1 MSPSSW
7 TARSRYPLI
16 ADLSLQDPA
25 SQPLDFV
32 VSLDLQI
39 NITKGD
45 VGKPVFWDPAGG
57 WYLIL
62 NTAVGGGWP
71 GPPSAATVFPA
82 LHAID
87 YVRVSQQQRAG

>member
-1 MSPSSW
+1 M
-7 TARSRYPLI
+7 
-16 ADLSLQDPA
+16 
-25 SQPLDFV
+25 
-32 VSLDLQI
+32 
-39 NITKGD
+39 
-45 VGKPVFWDPAGG
+45 FWDPAGG

-87 YVRVSQQQRAG
+87 YVRVSQQRAG

>member
-1 MSPSSW
+1 MIRTLLTSF
-7 TARSRYPLI
+7 L
-16 ADLSLQDPA
+16 DHLSA
-25 SQPLDFV
+25 CFV
-32 VSLDLQI
+32 VSVQI

-45 VGKPVFWDPAGG
+45 ASKPVFWDPAGG

-87 YVRVSQQQRAG
+87 YVRVSQQRAG

>member
-1 MSPSSW
+1 M
-7 TARSRYPLI
+7 
-16 ADLSLQDPA
+16 DPDT
-25 SQPLDFV
+25 SDVSTTCQPLDFV

-45 VGKPVFWDPAGG
+45 ASKPVFWDPAGG

-87 YVRVSQQQRAG
+87 YVRVSQQRAG